1 MTYII
6 VIVFVPIKYLCLYL
20 YTSASDEKDISLF
33 YILSFV
39 ELNTNLIVIMIYKW
53 VYNPDDGEESFKI
66 LPTCITILQYDIN
79 GITNCSS
86 ILKLLSEMFLY
97 NMKPCHLKL
106 PSI

>member
-1 MTYII
+1 MM
-6 VIVFVPIKYLCLYL
+6 VRKVSKYFLH
-20 YTSASDEKDISLF
+20 A
-33 YILSFV
+33 
-39 ELNTNLIVIMIYKW
+39 
-53 VYNPDDGEESFKI
+53 
-66 LPTCITILQYDIN
+66 LQYDIN